1 MEKGKIGQNQEA
13 TKAQLKYDE
22 TPPQERHWG
31 ACRGRKEK
39 ELRSRRK
46 SRLCSSERIL
56 KFGGSAFWFICSLSC
71 LASTALY
78 VMEFP
83 PGPLFVCTWTLQNKE
98 EDFIANSVSTLVL
111 KRLSGKTLLLN
122 SPQALVLRHR
132 EVKLELGWKCPLC
145 WLALNAR
152 RYKASWGE

>member
-1 MEKGKIGQNQEA
+1 MAKERLGLVCQWGASGVFQGHEHMDCYVSNVISLTYWYRTVQNGERQDCTELGGNQSPAKIWW
-13 TKAQLKYDE
+13 DP
-22 TPPQERHWG
+22 PPQERHWG

-56 KFGGSAFWFICSLSC
+56 KFDGSAFWFICSLSC

-111 KRLSGKTLLLN
+111 ET
-122 SPQALVLRHR
+122 
-132 EVKLELGWKCPLC
+132 
-145 WLALNAR
+145 
-152 RYKASWGE
+152 